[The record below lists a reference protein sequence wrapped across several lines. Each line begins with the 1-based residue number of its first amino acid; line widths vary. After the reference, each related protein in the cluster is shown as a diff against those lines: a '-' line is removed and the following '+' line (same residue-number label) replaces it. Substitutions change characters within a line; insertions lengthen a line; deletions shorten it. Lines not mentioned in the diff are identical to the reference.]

1 MKGKTIR
8 LCAAA
13 LSAMLMPVAASCGG
27 GEAQSP
33 AALTADTSPSV
44 TLDAAETTAAGIMPS
59 IPDGTDYGGYEFRI
73 RNGNI
78 ADWMVTY
85 SVDADEE
92 NGEALNDAIY
102 ARNLAVEEALNVKIS
117 SIDQSGAR
125 SDAEKAIKAG
135 DDAYDIVL
143 DTTAEAFTMATN
155 GSALSFD
162 NIPSLELDKPW
173 WVQSSLRDT
182 SIAGHVYYA
191 ISLFD
196 TTHYC
201 EIRGLMFNK
210 TLRESY
216 QLDDP
221 YDLVNDNRWTLDR
234 MKEMGVAV
242 ALDLDGD
249 GKWTKD
255 DQFGYTSWSRVGGE
269 AMVYGIGGRLSL
281 SKDEDDY
288 PFFDLDDAFQY
299 DRYEAVMKV
308 FAEEGFKAP
317 HGDSSNH
324 GGLDEFIQG
333 RILFYNEAI
342 GNAHSLRDMDAD
354 FGIIPSPKY
363 DESQAE
369 YHHFGGTPYVEIVPK
384 TASDPERTGYVL
396 EMLAWKSQDTVVP
409 AYYDVT
415 LNGKIARDTESGPM
429 LDIIFNTLSYPSQL
443 AFDYCD
449 TNITDRIWK
458 NKGDFASYFAKNAEK
473 IQKAIDK
480 AVTAYEENN

>member
-13 LSAMLMPVAASCGG
+13 LSALLMLAAASCGG

-44 TLDAAETTAAGIMPS
+44 TLDAAETTTAGIMPS

-162 NIPSLELDKPW
+162 NIPTLELDKPW

-221 YDLVNDNRWTLDR
+221 YDLVSGGGWTLDR

-288 PFFDLDDAFQY
+288 PFFDLDDAFQ
-299 DRYEAVMKV
+299 
-308 FAEEGFKAP
+308 
-317 HGDSSNH
+317 
-324 GGLDEFIQG
+324 
-333 RILFYNEAI
+333 
-342 GNAHSLRDMDAD
+342 
-354 FGIIPSPKY
+354 
-363 DESQAE
+363 
-369 YHHFGGTPYVEIVPK
+369 
-384 TASDPERTGYVL
+384 
-396 EMLAWKSQDTVVP
+396 
-409 AYYDVT
+409 
-415 LNGKIARDTESGPM
+415 
-429 LDIIFNTLSYPSQL
+429 
-443 AFDYCD
+443 
-449 TNITDRIWK
+449 
-458 NKGDFASYFAKNAEK
+458 
-473 IQKAIDK
+473 
-480 AVTAYEENN
+480 